1 MAALFFPTREMA
13 RQFKA
18 KREAKGLATKV
29 VDQGKAAPKRF
40 GCELVGLR
48 SNALKSA

>member
-1 MAALFFPTREMA
+1 MIINFPSREKA
-13 RQFKA
+13 RLFKA

-40 GCELVGLR
+40 GCELVNL
-48 SNALKSA
+48 LKSA